1 MLGLAIKLAGIGKAV
16 LSAITG
22 FARNY
27 PWQAALAVCLALSL
41 WLYVGKGKAIEQ
53 RDAQIAGRAADRKA
67 VAAAQVEAARL
78 ALAAKAATEARYR
91 TIAKEADHAYQAELA
106 DARSDAER
114 YIAANRVRPETA
126 GRSPRQAAGPAEDR
140 AAVVPVGLP
149 ATSVMVSADDV
160 RACTDATTY
169 ALSARAWA
177 LGLTK

>member
-1 MLGLAIKLAGIGKAV
+1 MPLFLLGALGWLKRAFSAALAL
-16 LSAITG
+16 IT
-22 FARNY
+22 RY
-27 PWQAALAVCLALSL
+27 PLQAALLVALLACGWL
-41 WLYVGKGKAIEQ
+41 WHGKGKAIEQ
-53 RDAQIAGRAADRKA
+53 RDVQIAGRAADRKA

-149 ATSVMVSADDV
+149 ATSVMVSANDV